1 MRTTKITAAL
11 AALAAPCAGALQLD
25 VNDKSKTPK
34 IPTAGA
40 DLMALDSFDQECCQ
54 HYRI

>member
-11 AALAAPCAGALQLD
+11 AAWAAPCAGALQLD